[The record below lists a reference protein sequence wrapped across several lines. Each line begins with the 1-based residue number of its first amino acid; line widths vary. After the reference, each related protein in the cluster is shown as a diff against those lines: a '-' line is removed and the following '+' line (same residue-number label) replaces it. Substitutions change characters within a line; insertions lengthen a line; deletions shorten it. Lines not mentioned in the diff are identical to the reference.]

1 MGFGSAKPP
10 NVGKHKSKMTNRN
23 VQHRAAKAH
32 VKLQKGAV
40 KALAPVGRDK
50 KKTQIVARR
59 AAHHK
64 RALEEAAAKAAGGG
78 KGAAGAPKGVAKA
91 ADLAAIAQGM
101 ELDK

>member
-64 RALEEAAAKAAGGG
+64 RSLIEKAAGGKSGSSGG
-78 KGAAGAPKGVAKA
+78 KSKVTKG
-91 ADLAAIAQGM
+91 DLAAM
-101 ELDK
+101 VLDEESSK